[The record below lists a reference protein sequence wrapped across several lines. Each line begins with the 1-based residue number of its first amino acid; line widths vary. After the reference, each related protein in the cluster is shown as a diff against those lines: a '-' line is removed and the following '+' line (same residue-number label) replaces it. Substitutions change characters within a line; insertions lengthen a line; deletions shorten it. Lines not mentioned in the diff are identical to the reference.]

1 MCVCVGGA
9 NQDGSSVR
17 YGPRGGGGREGRFTQ
32 SKRSGAVDEVDGER
46 HGSTAAEQRHRG
58 RKATLDTQVDALAG
72 ASIIKRMHVRGI
84 GHTQLPFP
92 CHALP
97 VQRLSRG
104 RGGAGM
110 RSGAAEDCHRSALL
124 LQVAALRCARR
135 QPPPRHGTAV
145 SRRTRL
151 WGCGCG
157 GGWMGGGQRVYWER
171 DSHGNAYARRCAA
184 RNHCFLQVRQY

>member
-1 MCVCVGGA
+1 MCVCGGGA

-17 YGPRGGGGREGRFTQ
+17 YGPRGGGGREGRFNQ

-110 RSGAAEDCHRSALL
+110 RSGAAEDCHERGCG
-124 LQVAALRCARR
+124 VAAVGVGGWVGGREFIGNEIPMAMLMRGDARR
-135 QPPPRHGTAV
+135 ETIV
-145 SRRTRL
+145 F
-151 WGCGCG
+151 
-157 GGWMGGGQRVYWER
+157 YK
-171 DSHGNAYARRCAA
+171 
-184 RNHCFLQVRQY
+184 